1 METCE
6 LNILST
12 YLKKWS
18 YNDNRINLSFSFF
31 TELGYGRS
39 AVDIRINN
47 IQNMIN
53 EFLNNVV
60 YKTKEYLS
68 NIDSEYANVS
78 IRIMSD
84 SAVKGKLQGYFTKM
98 VKEYNNNKRS
108 HGRSRMISNRSM
120 DFFYNDFEYESLDD
134 ASKFFVHLNRGVNKI
149 NGDLWKTAI
158 EELQRALEFK
168 PDDAV
173 VNKYMAYAY
182 TKMEKFD
189 EAIVYYEKYV
199 EANRSIASLNDL
211 AKAYTLAQKYEKAKK
226 TYKEMKK
233 ADPNDLLAIVGEAQV
248 SYMQGKPYL
257 EILDKIYASNEEWL
271 RSYLKDMWEFK
282 IPEFA
287 ENEENKWNAATAS
300 RFLGYERPFDLTK
313 KAFNGE
319 IPCYF
324 DSEKGTIRFVRTELE
339 NWVEVFNRYNINGQH
354 HEIHK
359 DRLTDKELSI
369 GIFKPKPASKTK
381 AKPKSKPKPAKKS
394 PAKKKKEAS

>member
-31 TELGYGRS
+31 TEVGYGRS
-39 AVDIRINN
+39 VVDIRINAT
-47 IQNMIN
+47 QNMVN

-60 YKTKEYLS
+60 YKAKEYLS
-68 NIDSEYANVS
+68 NINSEYANAS
-78 IRIMSD
+78 IRIMGD
-84 SAVKGKLQGYFTKM
+84 SAVKGKLHGFFAKM

-134 ASKFFVHLNRGVNKI
+134 SSKFFVHLNRGVNKI
-149 NGDLWKTAI
+149 NGDLWKTAV
-158 EELQRALEFK
+158 EELQRALDFN
-168 PDDAV
+168 PDDPV

-182 TKMEKFD
+182 TKMNKLN
-189 EAIVYYEKYV
+189 EAIVYYEKY
-199 EANRSIASLNDL
+199 AASNKSIASLNDL

-226 TYKEMKK
+226 IYKEMKK
-233 ADPNDLLAIVGEAQV
+233 TDPDDLLAIVGEAQV

-257 EILDKIYASNEEWL
+257 EILDKIFATNEEWL

-287 ENEENKWNAATAS
+287 EDEENKWNAATAS
-300 RFLGYERPFDLTK
+300 RYLGYERPFDLTK

-359 DRLTDKELSI
+359 DRLTEKELKF
-369 GIFKPKPASKTK
+369 GFLKPKPVSKTKDK
-381 AKPKSKPKPAKKS
+381 AKPKSKPAKKS
-394 PAKKKKEAS
+394 PTKKKKESK